1 MGQSKNKRNKT
12 NKTNKTNENQKIR
25 RNDKC
30 FCKSG
35 KKYKNCCLSKA
46 EEMKR
51 KELEK
56 YEIGHED
63 TSENIKICA
72 EYFREE
78 YPDHKT
84 IDISDILTYENY
96 RNFQVFNYTNKTIML
111 AEKNDYNQEVFTE
124 RDNGNNDLIIMYRG
138 SYRTCQ
144 IDQLDK
150 YVESIDVMVEKRLA
164 GEEDN

>member
-1 MGQSKNKRNKT
+1 MNNKIK
-12 NKTNKTNENQKIR
+12 

-35 KKYKNCCLSKA
+35 KKYKVCCLSKA
-46 EEMKR
+46 DEMKR

-56 YEIGHED
+56 LEIGHED
-63 TSENIKICA
+63 SSDEIKICT

-84 IDISDILTYENY
+84 IDISDYLSPDNY
-96 RNFQVFNYTNKTIML
+96 RNFQVYNYTNKTIML
-111 AEKNDYNQEVFTE
+111 AQKNDYNQEVFLE
-124 RDNGNNDLIIMYRG
+124 RGVDNDLIVMYRG
-138 SYRTCQ
+138 SYRTCK
-144 IDQLDK
+144 IDRLDK
-150 YVESIDVMVEKRLA
+150 YVESIDMMINKRLN